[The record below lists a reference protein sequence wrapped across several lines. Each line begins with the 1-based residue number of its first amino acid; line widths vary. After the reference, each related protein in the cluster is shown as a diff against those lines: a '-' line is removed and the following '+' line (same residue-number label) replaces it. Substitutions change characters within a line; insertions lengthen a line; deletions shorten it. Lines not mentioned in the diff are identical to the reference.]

1 MATYQS
7 LDLSGV
13 LVGPQTFVGSAWDP
27 GLGVSPGETVHLLYP
42 AGDRGPGSEAI
53 RLHPAGELTVALA
66 EPLAGIKLRLDSDLE
81 WLLIKAVLDAEVAA
95 DGFSRERFD
104 QRIHHADG
112 RVEIIWT
119 VSLSRSRLACEG
131 RLRRAPASHR
141 PYGCW

>member
-27 GLGVSPGETVHLLYP
+27 VIGVPPGETVHLLYP
-42 AGDRGPGSEAI
+42 EGDRGPGSEAI
-53 RLHPAGELTVALA
+53 RLHPAGDLTLALV
-66 EPLAGIKLRLDSDLE
+66 EPLAGIKLRLESVLG
-81 WLLIKAVLDAEVAA
+81 WQLIESVLHAEVAA
-95 DGFSRERFD
+95 EGFSREWFD
-104 QRIHHADG
+104 QRLHHSDG

-119 VSLSRSRLACEG
+119 VSLGRSHLACEG

-141 PYGCW
+141 PCGR